1 MSFYL
6 HTGNAFSSV
15 EAPYNTISHFI
26 TSLPKVLDFVGDW
39 EVALVDV
46 IFQKPD
52 IQQKIDEKVDKT
64 ASEKVDENATEKPS
78 EIQTIDEKVDK
89 TASEKVDENATEK
102 PSEIISETSDDK
114 QIIQEKEQKTS
125 VVYICGD
132 FVEHSIVGD
141 KTLPFFRSLSL
152 SSKESQIVETY
163 DNPFYIKLNTKFI
176 QNLSIWLITE
186 KGQIIKSSGQEH
198 IFLTFHFRKRKW
210 K

>member
-78 EIQTIDEKVDK
+78 EI
-89 TASEKVDENATEK
+89 
-102 PSEIISETSDDK
+102 ISESSDDK